1 MSNSTLDAIFARRSC
16 RAYTGKKV
24 DDETVALLAR
34 AALAAPSGNNAQPV
48 NVIVVQNVPLIL
60 EMEKAVVDYFV
71 KAGNEAV
78 LERIRSRKN
87 KIFYDASTVF
97 FLAIKNKANTDA
109 GIMSENLAIAA
120 ASLGL
125 ASVILG
131 LPGVVF
137 NDPDT
142 ASYWKGKLS
151 FPEGYEYGLAVAV
164 GYAADEG
171 KPHEI
176 DPGKLSYI
184 K

>member
-1 MSNSTLDAIFARRSC
+1 MSNATFEAIFIRRSC
-16 RAYTGKKV
+16 RAYTSKRL
-24 DDETVALLAR
+24 DDETVALLAN
-34 AALAAPSGNNAQPV
+34 AALAAPSGGNAQPV

-60 EMEKAVVDYFV
+60 ELEKAVVDYFV
-71 KAGNEAV
+71 KTGNEAV

-87 KIFYDASTVF
+87 KVFYDASTVF
-97 FLAIKNKANTDA
+97 FLAMKDKAQTDA
-109 GIMSENLAIAA
+109 GIMSENIAIAA

-131 LPGVVF
+131 LPGVAF

-142 ASYWKGKLS
+142 APYWKEKLG
-151 FPEGYEYGLAVAV
+151 FPEAYEYGLAVAV

-176 DPGKLSYI
+176 DLGKLAFI